1 MKRFFFFFL
10 EQWYSGGMEIP
21 LMVIG
26 ARQVGKTYLI
36 DKFCKSHFKKYCY
49 INLMQDQDFVNAFH
63 TLPDFASKVLYL
75 ESKYNVKLDDAEVI
89 LFVDEVQESE
99 EFIES
104 LKFFCESEKKY
115 KIVCA
120 GSLLGV
126 KLKRDF
132 SSSFPV
138 GKVEIKYMYPMS
150 FQEFLEATGNVRYIK
165 LIQDSFINN
174 QPLIESLHKI
184 LLNYYHQFLF
194 LGGMPGCVLSFVKNN
209 QDFISMDNNIIQNII
224 QSYFNDMSKYN
235 SQKNESLRIARIYQN
250 IPSQLAKENQK
261 FTFAKIDAKDNRKR
275 DYITAVDWLLA
286 SNLILP
292 CYEVTNPIFPV
303 LGYVNYENYKLYMND
318 TGILCSMLQITDHE
332 VLFDGDYPYKGVL
345 TENYV
350 ASEFYKNNF
359 PLLYWTRKG
368 ENKALSEVDF
378 LIQIGSDVIPVE
390 VKANHST
397 QSKSLNVYNEKYHPK
412 YAIRISSKNFGF
424 ENNIKSIPLYA
435 VFCVQDLI
443 KLETSKAQEKIQQ
456 QKNDLK
462 KAEKEIDN
470 YLNK

>member
-1 MKRFFFFFL
+1 M
-10 EQWYSGGMEIP
+10 
-21 LMVIG
+21 
-26 ARQVGKTYLI
+26 
-36 DKFCKSHFKKYCY
+36 
-49 INLMQDQDFVNAFH
+49 
-63 TLPDFASKVLYL
+63 
-75 ESKYNVKLDDAEVI
+75 
-89 LFVDEVQESE
+89 
-99 EFIES
+99 
-104 LKFFCESEKKY
+104 
-115 KIVCA
+115 
-120 GSLLGV
+120 
-126 KLKRDF
+126 
-132 SSSFPV
+132 

-150 FQEFLEATGNVRYIK
+150 FQEFLEATGNGRYVK

-174 QPLIESLHKI
+174 VPLIESLHKI

-194 LGGMPGCVLSFVKNN
+194 LGGMPEYVLSFVENN
-209 QDFISMDNNIIQNII
+209 QDFILMNNGIIENII

-350 ASEFYKNNF
+350 ASELYKNNF

-368 ENKALSEVDF
+368 ENKAMSEVDF

-390 VKANHST
+390 VKANYST

-435 VFCVQDLI
+435 VFCMKDLVN
-443 KLETSKAQEKIQQ
+443 LETSKTQEKIRQ

-462 KAEKEIDN
+462 KVEKEIDN